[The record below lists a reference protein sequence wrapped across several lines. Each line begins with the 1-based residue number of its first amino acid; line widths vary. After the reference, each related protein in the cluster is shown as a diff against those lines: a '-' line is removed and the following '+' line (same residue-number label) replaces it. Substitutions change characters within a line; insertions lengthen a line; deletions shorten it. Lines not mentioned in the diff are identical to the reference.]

1 MEGREVDDRP
11 VPILLP
17 VGPARRV
24 LLGMRP
30 GEVEQIP
37 RPIEPRWMA
46 EAGLGFRVFEHT
58 PKFPVAWLVVDG
70 SFGLKARR
78 VAELE
83 MQADL
88 PVDDPELV
96 CVWRATIAEA
106 AKRIADEEIRASFEA
121 LANEAGAVDE

>member
-1 MEGREVDDRP
+1 
-11 VPILLP
+11 
-17 VGPARRV
+17 
-24 LLGMRP
+24 
-30 GEVEQIP
+30 
-37 RPIEPRWMA
+37 MA

-70 SFGLKARR
+70 FFGLKVRR
-78 VAELE
+78 IAELE

-96 CVWRATIAEA
+96 SVWRATIAEA